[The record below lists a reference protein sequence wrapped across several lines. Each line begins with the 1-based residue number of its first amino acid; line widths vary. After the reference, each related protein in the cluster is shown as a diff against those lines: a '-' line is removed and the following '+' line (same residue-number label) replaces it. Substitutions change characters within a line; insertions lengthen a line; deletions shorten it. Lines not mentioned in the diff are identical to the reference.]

1 MSSGRK
7 LNRRQAWRIEKIQAE
22 RLARAQRK
30 AARLGEEETGQLG
43 EEQIGLVVASY
54 GALLHVEDQ
63 NGESHSCKQRQNID
77 TVVVGDEVVWQSDPH
92 GGGVVTAPLKRRTLL
107 ARPDPGG
114 ALRPIAANVDQILVV
129 TAPIPIYSNA
139 LIDQYLIA
147 AEATGITPILLFN
160 KLDLL
165 EGHEREIALAQ
176 FELYRLLDYKVIF
189 ASTKSRHG
197 LDELHELLQGNNSV
211 FIGQS
216 GVGKSSLVQALLPQ
230 ESITVGE
237 LSEVSGLG
245 QHTTT
250 TARLYHLPEGGNIID
265 SPGVRGFRLWPM
277 EPQQI
282 ARGFREF
289 LPYLGRCRFRNC
301 SHRHEP
307 GCALLEAV
315 ERNEINA
322 ERFTSFHR
330 IVEEQENYKVE
341 YE

>member
-1 MSSGRK
+1 MSGRK
-7 LNRRQAWRIEKIQAE
+7 LNRRQAWRVEKIQEE

-30 AARLGEEETGQLG
+30 AERLVSSETTQLG
-43 EEQIGLVVASY
+43 DEQIGLIVANF
-54 GALLHVEDQ
+54 GALLHVEGSD
-63 NGESHSCKQRQNID
+63 GTVHSCKQRQNIE

-92 GGGVVTAPLKRRTLL
+92 GGGVVTAPLPRRSLL
-107 ARPDPGG
+107 ARPDLAGT
-114 ALRPIAANVDQILVV
+114 LRPIAANVDQILVV
-129 TAPIPIYSNA
+129 TAPAPTYSNA

-147 AEATGITPILLFN
+147 AETTGITPILLFN
-160 KLDLL
+160 KIDLL
-165 EGHEREIALAQ
+165 EADAGEAARAQ
-176 FELYRLLDYKVIF
+176 FELYRQLGYQVIF

-197 LDELHELLQGNNSV
+197 LDELRTTLRHKNSV

-216 GVGKSSLVQALLPQ
+216 GVGKSSLVQALLPG
-230 ESITVGE
+230 ETITVGE
-237 LSEVSGLG
+237 LSELSGLG

-250 TARLYHLPEGGNIID
+250 TARLYHLPEGGNLID

-277 EPQQI
+277 EPYAI

-307 GCALLEAV
+307 GCALIEAV
-315 ERNEINA
+315 ERNEISA
-322 ERFTSFHR
+322 ERLTSFHR
-330 IVEEQENYKVE
+330 IIDEQANYKPR